1 MTPASARIDSVTVDG
16 LLDRAATDW
25 GELTAV
31 IDGTRRTTY
40 RELAALCRDAAGG
53 LAALGVTKGDRVAI
67 WMPNRLEWVTAF
79 FGAVSAGAVVVPLNT
94 ALSPAEVLYQLAHSG
109 ASVLIVCDTFRGR
122 DYLSDSLKLR
132 EQLPQSLS
140 LVVVGESSDP
150 TTVPWHRIA
159 SGMPGFTPAA
169 NHVLDPA
176 VMLYTSGTTGQPKAA
191 VHCHRFTQTLAA
203 TTTRLRLSENDC
215 VVLYLPLFHVYA
227 LIAGLLLM
235 VSVGARIVLM
245 ERFRSVESLRLI
257 RSEGATMVYGV
268 PTTYID
274 QLNNSAVDEVDFT
287 RIRFAITPLAP
298 DLSRR
303 VRAKFRAPCLNTY
316 GMTETAST
324 VIMPTLEDTVDV
336 AVGTVGRPLDGI
348 RAMIVDEVTGRPV
361 PDGSQGLLL
370 VRGPSIML
378 GYYNDPVAT
387 AGAFNGEGWFR
398 TGDLVRRDPKG
409 NIVFIGR
416 HSDHYRV
423 GSELVD
429 PIEVEMVLQAHPAV
443 QRAAAAG
450 VPDDRLGQVGYAWV
464 QLRSGA
470 EVTVEELRAHGARAL
485 AAFKVPRQ
493 ILLVTELPTTPSGKV
508 QKFRLLAAL
517 EAASAEIDTESN
529 HA

>member
-1 MTPASARIDSVTVDG
+1 MTSVSVRTDSVTVDG
-16 LLDRAATDW
+16 LLDRAAAEW

-31 IDGTRRTTY
+31 VDGTRRTTY
-40 RELAALCRDAAGG
+40 RELAALCRGVAGG
-53 LAALGVTKGDRVAI
+53 LAALGVAKGDRVAI

-94 ALSPAEVLYQLAHSG
+94 ALSPAEALYQLAHSG
-109 ASVLIVCDTFRGR
+109 ASVLITCDTFRGR
-122 DYLSDSLKLR
+122 DYLSDSQTLR
-132 EQLPQSLS
+132 EQVPQSLS
-140 LVVVGESSDP
+140 LVVVGETSDP
-150 TTVPWHRIA
+150 TTVPWHQLA
-159 SGMPGFTPAA
+159 AGTPGFTPTV

-176 VMLYTSGTTGQPKAA
+176 IMLYTSGTTGQPKAA

-203 TTTRLRLSENDC
+203 TATRLRLSKNDC

-245 ERFRSVESLRLI
+245 ERFRAAESLRLI
-257 RSEGATMVYGV
+257 RSEDATMVYGV

-274 QLNNSAVDEVDFT
+274 QLNDPAVDEVNFA
-287 RIRFAITPLAP
+287 RIRFAITPLAQ

-303 VRAKFRAPCLNTY
+303 VRARLRTPCLNTY

-348 RAMIVDEVTGRPV
+348 RTVIVDEVTGLPV
-361 PDGSQGLLL
+361 PDGAQGLLL
-370 VRGPSIML
+370 IRGPSIML
-378 GYYNDPVAT
+378 GYHNDPIAT

-398 TGDLVRRDPKG
+398 TGDLVRRDAKG

-423 GSELVD
+423 GGELVD
-429 PIEVEMVLQAHPAV
+429 PVEVETVLQAHPAV

-450 VPDDRLGQVGYAWV
+450 VPDDRLGQVGKAWV
-464 QLRSGA
+464 QLRGGA
-470 EVTVEELRAHGARAL
+470 TVTVDELKAHSARAL

-493 ILLVTELPTTPSGKV
+493 IVLVAELPTTPSGKV
-508 QKFRLLAAL
+508 QKFRLLAAP
-517 EAASAEIDTESN
+517 EAPAPDRDTEPN
-529 HA
+529 LA